1 MLHLAAYIPEMI
13 ETRRQFHHHPEIAW
27 TEFLTTQTIVN
38 RVRDLG
44 FKTVVG
50 KALFDTEH
58 ALGREPQVI
67 EDAMQRSLK
76 LGMNPQLLKE
86 LEGYTGCMAIWETG
100 RPGPVTALR
109 FDIDCVNVEENHDAT
124 NEANR
129 EGFDSECSGLMHAC
143 GHDAHAAMGL
153 AVAHWIHDNADTLKG
168 TIKLIFQPAEEGTK
182 GAAGIAYSKNLDDVD
197 YLVGGHI
204 GVAAKLHEV
213 AVIRSGFLATTKMNV
228 TFTGVPAHAGAAA
241 ELGRNALMAACSAAM
256 QIMGIARHG
265 QGDTSVN
272 IGTISAG
279 EGRNVVPVHAKME
292 LEVRG
297 KNNDINRYMQE
308 TAERMIKGSAE
319 SYGVQYK
326 IDIMGMATDI
336 HSDEDLSDIEV
347 HDDCSFV
354 SAPYSIAERI
364 LKSYEERTVKGKPI
378 VTRAKQERKAEPKR
392 KASGKRD
399 AMKGRK
405 RRRDWEDDFQPYGRD
420 TRPGEDGRLS
430 FPERKRD
437 KTRGGRRRRK

>member
-1 MLHLAAYIPEMI
+1 MMHLDAYIPEMI
-13 ETRRQFHHHPEIAW
+13 ETRRKLHHHPEIAW

-38 RVRDLG
+38 RVRELG
-44 FKTVVG
+44 FKTIVG

-58 ALGREPQVI
+58 ALGREPKVI
-67 EDAMQRSLK
+67 EEAMQRSLK
-76 LGMNPQLLKE
+76 LGMNPALLKE

-109 FDIDCVNVEENHDAT
+109 FDIDCVNVEEVHDES

-129 EGFDSECSGLMHAC
+129 EGFDSECPGLMHAC

-153 AVAHWIHDNADTLKG
+153 AVAHWIHDNSKDLKG

-204 GVAAKLHEV
+204 GVSAKLHEV
-213 AVIRSGFLATTKMNV
+213 AVIRHGFLATTKMNV
-228 TFTGVPAHAGAAA
+228 TFTGVAAHAGASA

-272 IGTISAG
+272 VGTISAG

-297 KNNDINRYMQE
+297 KNDEINRYMQE

-336 HSDEDLSDIEV
+336 HSDQDLSDILESEAKQV
-347 HDDCSFV
+347 PTVQRVFDIKGCTGSEDCSLLMKTVQKHGGKAAFFYYGCNHHGHHKGNFEIQDKESMPEGFEVFV
-354 SAPYSIAERI
+354 RM
-364 LKSYEERTVKGKPI
+364 L
-378 VTRAKQERKAEPKR
+378 Q
-392 KASGKRD
+392 
-399 AMKGRK
+399 
-405 RRRDWEDDFQPYGRD
+405 
-420 TRPGEDGRLS
+420 RLNNN
-430 FPERKRD
+430 
-437 KTRGGRRRRK
+437 